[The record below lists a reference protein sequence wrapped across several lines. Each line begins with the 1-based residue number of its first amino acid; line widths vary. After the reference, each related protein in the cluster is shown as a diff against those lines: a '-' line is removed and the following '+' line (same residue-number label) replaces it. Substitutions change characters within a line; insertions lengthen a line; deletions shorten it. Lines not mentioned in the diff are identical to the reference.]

1 MGHSHKHVTDHKGRN
16 LLISILLNSVIT
28 LAQIIGGF
36 LSGSLALLS
45 DALHNL
51 TDVISLVISYVAS
64 GFSKKE
70 ATISRTFGYKRAE
83 IIAWGQINL

>member
-1 MGHSHKHVTDHKGRN
+1 MGHSHNHATDHKGRN

-45 DALHNL
+45 DALHN
-51 TDVISLVISYVAS
+51 
-64 GFSKKE
+64 
-70 ATISRTFGYKRAE
+70 
-83 IIAWGQINL
+83 

>member
-1 MGHSHKHVTDHKGRN
+1 MGNSHNHATNKNGRN
-16 LLISILLNSVIT
+16 LLISILLNSIIT

-51 TDVISLVISYVAS
+51 TDVISLVISYIAS
-64 GFSKKE
+64 GFSTRK
-70 ATISRTFGYKRAE
+70 ATISRTFG
-83 IIAWGQINL
+83 